1 MKKKVKKIPKFNSGG
16 TAYDMLMK
24 TPMPVTSP
32 TFNPGITNVQSG
44 ATAGTIAAGKEW
56 KDFNKTQKA
65 NAISDAIGGASA
77 LWDMASSEQDVSVGT
92 AVKGMTTGAQAG
104 AAFGPVGMAVGAGLG
119 LLAGTAGRG
128 NKVDVDSSS
137 EVTSDIARKGSGWLK
152 PFGMSDEAMYSR
164 ANMVAN
170 ANIATR
176 QSEYLKANYYN
187 NPNVPGNITILAAE
201 GGIIPNTLWY
211 EDDGEYGRTP
221 YGEIYKEPEQGKPKD
236 SNLVQGP
243 AGTQILSDKLKY
255 PGTKD
260 TFAKHYEKSIAKVK
274 NYGNDKYAKNSQ
286 LLNDKYAQK
295 QFDEHLAV
303 QEEMKNKKI
312 KKVKNGIP
320 AHEGGKNGTTPDLS
334 DMFLYRQSDGKF
346 VMQDING
353 NRYDVPEMMLPY
365 IQGDEHG
372 YWFGPQTGVAPS
384 AGKWNGSMN
393 FAKQMLNSKNVA
405 KLKNSATRVFGRNAK
420 PANVNGPVKPVTSTS
435 PEVLGKPKTVQEAA
449 QMARNERTANMW
461 QQLTSKGSV
470 PQKTLEGPQTWATA
484 RGGSNLWETPMALQS
499 GDDIASA
506 INTAYYLNK
515 GLPTALGVSAIL
527 GGGGTFLLHEA
538 TKDKQPTTVN
548 TDKSAVATTQEKSVK
563 PVVVPTEVPTGNEKK
578 EVVIPKKSSINKPSS
593 GKKTAASRVTTSTAP
608 SPEDTVIRRPVYEES
623 VKTVTVPT
631 DDTKVYGRSGRVVYD
646 YTAPET
652 KVAPQDLGITGDDN
666 NNYTG
671 SNWKD
676 NLYRMAVL
684 SQPLWDR
691 AKAEPV
697 DYTLPVYKYMP
708 TQIDVSSQLRDAD
721 QIYNMYRYDIA
732 NRYANTGAGMAAG
745 LQAAS
750 NRAKQYAD
758 IRQYQTNAQNEL
770 IGKNVGIYNNWAN
783 EHARILNDVYNR
795 EAQNRATARN
805 INRRNRIAALSNYGQ
820 MLSDDKKM
828 AMERMKFNILK
839 PAIKSTYEDATAND
853 LINMYNSLFV

>member
-1 MKKKVKKIPKFNSGG
+1 MKKKVKKIPKFKDGG
-16 TAYDMLMK
+16 LT
-24 TPMPVTSP
+24 
-32 TFNPGITNVQSG
+32 
-44 ATAGTIAAGKEW
+44 W
-56 KDFNKTQKA
+56 KDMSKDQRW
-65 NAISDAIGGASA
+65 NAGI
-77 LWDMASSEQDVSVGT
+77 E
-92 AVKGMTTGAQAG
+92 
-104 AAFGPVGMAVGAGLG
+104 AVGAIGNTIGTAMSGQDVTLGGALSSAGSLAATGFKIGGPIGAGVGAAAGLI
-119 LLAGTAGRG
+119 AGTAGRK
-128 NKVDVDSSS
+128 NSVNENSMSTS
-137 EVTSDIARKGSGWLK
+137 VTDIAKKGSGWMEWL
-152 PFGMSDEAMYSR
+152 GMSEEEMMAK
-164 ANMVAN
+164 ANRIAN
-170 ANIATR
+170 ANI
-176 QSEYLKANYYN
+176 SEQMTEQIRSKYAMNPN
-187 NPNVPGNITILAAE
+187 NPNGGTILAAE
-201 GGIIPNTLWY
+201 GGIIPDTLWY

-236 SNLVQGP
+236 SNLVKGP

-312 KKVKNGIP
+312 RKVKNGIP

-334 DMFLYRQSDGKF
+334 DMFLYRQQDGKF

-393 FAKQMLNSKNVA
+393 FAKQILNSKNVA
-405 KLKNSATRVFGRNAK
+405 KLRNTMTKVLPKGAK
-420 PANVNGPVKPVTSTS
+420 PAAPSTVGNGVNAAQVQKENMLNNDRTFQMWQR
-435 PEVLGKPKTVQEAA
+435 LGNKGGVPAKTVESNVAA
-449 QMARNERTANMW
+449 YRDA
-461 QQLTSKGSV
+461 SKAS
-470 PQKTLEGPQTWATA
+470 
-484 RGGSNLWETPMALQS
+484 RNLWELTPAQQAAAN
-499 GDDIASA
+499 ASA
-506 INTAYYLNK
+506 EQYIYDGMVKSN
-515 GLPTALGVSAIL
+515 LPYWLTLAGIT

-538 TKDKQPTTVN
+538 TKDKQPVAINTSASMPVN
-548 TDKSAVATTQEKSVK
+548 TNGQTVVTTQEKPVE
-563 PVVVPTEVPTGNEKK
+563 PVVTSTEATTENEKK
-578 EVVIPKKSSINKPSS
+578 EVVVPKKSSINKPSS
-593 GKKTAASRVTTSTAP
+593 SKKTTASRVTTSTAP
-608 SPEDTVIRRPVYEES
+608 SPEDTVVRRPIYEEP

-631 DDTKVYGRSGRVVYD
+631 DDTKVYGRDGRVAYD

-652 KVAPQDLGITGDDN
+652 KVTPQDLGRTVDDN

-691 AKAEPV
+691 AKTEPI
-697 DYTLPVYKYMP
+697 DWTSPVYKYMP

-721 QIYNMYRYDIA
+721 QSYALARYNFA
-732 NRYANTGAGMAAG
+732 NLYPNTGAGMAAG

-758 IRQYQTNAQNEL
+758 IRQWQTNTQNEL

-783 EHARILNDVYNR
+783 EHARILNDVYNKS
-795 EAQNRATARN
+795 AQNRATARN
-805 INRRNRIAALSNYGQ
+805 INRQNRAAALSNFGT

-839 PAIKSTYEDATAND
+839 PAIRSTYEDATAND
-853 LINMYNSLFV
+853 LMNMYNSLFR